1 MSVWLQPPSEESQL
15 NITVSDTVG
24 AAGAAVG
31 ATSQHQHRTGVG
43 RTTTGAGARAGAG
56 AAVVEGKRQMR
67 GSSMSMWRVEQEQVR
82 ACVASC

>member
-15 NITVSDTVG
+15 NITVSGTVG

-31 ATSQHQHRTGVG
+31 ATSQHQHRAGVG
-43 RTTTGAGARAGAG
+43 RTTGAGARAGAG
-56 AAVVEGKRQMR
+56 AAVVEGNRQMR